1 VKRLGKP
8 KIRPPVIAAFV
19 IAALL
24 GAAAPDAPPNG
35 DWAGWMY
42 LDGDVDAPLRVRIGE
57 DRGAPTVR
65 FDELTRRQYD
75 LPATISVWSP
85 PRIVIERKRPNGQLL
100 HFDGRVDGDAISGSV
115 DWAGRRGRFE
125 MVRSGEPI
133 SRLRPED
140 FADLAGTYSLDR
152 DRTLLVSARPWGE
165 LVYTDLGTGRQGAL
179 FPIDRDRFFAGGGM
193 YVPRPVE
200 ATVTFRR
207 GADDA
212 VSRVE
217 WAAAGNGEMLQG
229 TRCRFAEEDVRFGDS
244 VAGTLLRP
252 AGSGGRIPAV
262 VVLGG
267 SDWAI
272 RSGARR
278 DAEIFASYGLAA
290 LIFDRRGNGATPG
303 NPIHPFAVDADD
315 ALAAVRYLKTRP
327 DILPNAV
334 GVTGRSQGGW
344 LAPLAA
350 SKGRE
355 ADFVVIFVPPAISP
369 FAQEKNRRNNE
380 LADRGYDAA
389 ARDQE
394 AAYLDLAVRYAETR
408 KDWER
413 YRAAREAAKAKG
425 FPDDVLESD
434 RKDDPE
440 WEWGRANW
448 LYDPV
453 PALERVKVP
462 MLAVFGG
469 ADRNV
474 DPAVNAP
481 IMRAAFERAGNRDA
495 TILVVPG
502 ANHAL
507 NVLAKA
513 DVPYHRQT
521 GFGNQGWPD
530 VARWLRTHLPISEP
544 RVAKP

>member
-1 VKRLGKP
+1 ML
-8 KIRPPVIAAFV
+8 
-19 IAALL
+19 ALL
-24 GAAAPDAPPNG
+24 GAAPDAPPTG

-42 LDGDVDAPLRVRIGE
+42 LDGDVDAPLRLRICE
-57 DRGAPTVR
+57 DGGVPTAR

-75 LPATISVWSP
+75 LPATVSVWSP
-85 PRIVIERKRPNGQLL
+85 PRIVIDRKRPNGQVLR
-100 HFDGRVDGDAISGSV
+100 FDGRVEGEGIAGSV
-115 DWAGRRGRFE
+115 DWAGRRGHFE
-125 MVRSGEPI
+125 LIRSAVEI

-140 FADLAGTYSLDR
+140 FADLAGTYSLGR
-152 DRTLLVSARPWGE
+152 DRTLLVSTRPWGE

-179 FPIDRDRFFAGGGM
+179 FPIDRDQFFAGGGM
-193 YVPRPVE
+193 YVPRPAE
-200 ATVTFRR
+200 ARVTFRR

-212 VSRVE
+212 VSGID
-217 WAAAGNGEMLQG
+217 WAAAGIGKTETLQG
-229 TRCRFAEEDVRFGDS
+229 TRCKIVEEEVRFGDA

-252 AGSGGRIPAV
+252 AGSGARLAAV

-267 SDWAI
+267 SDWAV

-303 NPIHPFAVDADD
+303 NPIHSFAVDADD

-355 ADFVVIFVPPAISP
+355 VDFVVIFVPPAVSP
-369 FAQEKNRRNNE
+369 FVQEKNRRINE
-380 LADRGYDAA
+380 LADRGFDSA

-394 AAYLDLAVRYAETR
+394 AAYLDLAVHYAETR
-408 KDWER
+408 EDWGR
-413 YRAAREAAKAKG
+413 YRTAREAAKAKG

-434 RKDDPE
+434 KKDDPE

-448 LYDPV
+448 RYDPV
-453 PALERVKVP
+453 PALDRVKAPV
-462 MLAVFGG
+462 LAVFGG
-469 ADRNV
+469 NDRNV
-474 DPAVNAP
+474 DPAVNVP

-530 VARWLRTHLPISEP
+530 VARWLRSHLPISEGLA
-544 RVAKP
+544 AKP